1 MTGFDRGTLIDIYRK
16 RAKNY
21 DLYAKLFPLVG
32 FQQWAYREKAVQAL
46 HLQRGNTVVDIG
58 CGTGLNFP
66 LLQEAIGP
74 EGTIIGVDLTDA
86 MLAQARKQAQDKG
99 WSNVELVQSDAAEFR
114 FPTSVDGIISTYA
127 ITLVPE
133 FDRVIR
139 NGCQALKPGK
149 RWAIADFK
157 MPSNALSPLAPLLAF
172 LLVRPF
178 GGTIDLSSRH
188 PWESIDKYMQ
198 NTHMAEFYMGFVYVV
213 VGERG
218 EAGCG

>member
-1 MTGFDRGTLIDIYRK
+1 MANFDRDRLIDIYRK
-16 RAKNY
+16 RARNY

-32 FQQWAYREKAVQAL
+32 FRQWTYREKAVQAL
-46 HLQRGNTVVDIG
+46 HLQRGDTVVDIG

-66 LLQEAIGP
+66 LLQAAIGP
-74 EGTIIGVDLTDA
+74 EGAIIGVDLTDT
-86 MLAQARKQAQDKG
+86 MLAQARKRVQDKG

-114 FPTSVDGIISTYA
+114 FPTGVDGIISTYA

-139 NGCQALKPGK
+139 NGCRALKPGK

-157 MPSNALSPLAPLLAF
+157 MPSNALSPLAPLLA
-172 LLVRPF
+172 LVLVRPF
-178 GGTIDLSSRH
+178 GGSIDLSSRH
-188 PWESIDKYMQ
+188 PWESIGRYMQ
-198 NTHMAEFYMGFVYVV
+198 NTHMQDFYMGFVYVI

-218 EAGCG
+218 ESGCG